1 MCVTKE
7 RASQFLPFDRRLVIR
22 SQRPP
27 SRVDSRDR
35 SNGGA
40 PFLARIGNYRDKS
53 APPGP
58 AEPAK
63 GYPARWNLRAV
74 VRLKTPAG
82 YRQRGRDPPRPGAAP
97 ALLASPAP
105 TRSMLSCPAPGRQI
119 YLQRE
124 ACSRT
129 AALARLSRP
138 DKEVCRP
145 PGLTR
150 LEWPGRG
157 PSSPTGRPHLTEP
170 S

>member
-97 ALLASPAP
+97 ALLTCPGANQVHAILSGPRVTCNERHVLGRPRSPD
-105 TRSMLSCPAPGRQI
+105 S
-119 YLQRE
+119 
-124 ACSRT
+124 
-129 AALARLSRP
+129 AALMR
-138 DKEVCRP
+138 
-145 PGLTR
+145 
-150 LEWPGRG
+150 
-157 PSSPTGRPHLTEP
+157 SSADRRA
-170 S
+170 